1 MSEYDET
8 ELWWAVQDSTLL
20 LMLLHKPNKI
30 RRVTPLSPGLRY
42 TLRPWCYSRDFS
54 SFQEDPGFLKTT
66 GRRFESA
73 DQDYDSRLSK
83 EEFAIFLF
91 PELAPEMTQNLYNEE
106 MADRDT

>member
-1 MSEYDET
+1 M
-8 ELWWAVQDSTLL
+8 
-20 LMLLHKPNKI
+20 
-30 RRVTPLSPGLRY
+30 
-42 TLRPWCYSRDFS
+42 
-54 SFQEDPGFLKTT
+54 KTT